1 MFGLLAQLVE
11 QRPFKAWVN
20 GSNPLQLRTRLL
32 RLGVRTTGFHPVNT
46 GSIPVG
52 DAFSYVT
59 FVILNLFQELDVTFF
74 IYPQKFL
81 KEQVEYLVAVLGPQ
95 VGASVHL
102 LYVLVGQL
110 YLV

>member
-1 MFGLLAQLVE
+1 MIDFCRCIYCFGLLAQLVE

-20 GSNPLQLRTRLL
+20 GSNPLQLKTRLL

-52 DAFSYVT
+52 DAFST
-59 FVILNLFQELDVTFF
+59 ART
-74 IYPQKFL
+74 YPVRVFL
-81 KEQVEYLVAVLGPQ
+81 SLEEKIEYLMAVLGPQ
-95 VGASVHL
+95 IGAFMHL
-102 LYVLVGQL
+102 GYILVGQL